1 MHNYQKTQIVKL
13 CLLLVAMVIVIL
25 SFWYSNRIV
34 QEVSKEEKAKIEQ
47 IALTFKQINIVEDD
61 AYRSFLIDIIR
72 NNNSVPVILTDD
84 KGNIKG
90 HRNVLNIN
98 EEKYN
103 NDEKYKLKS
112 DDRLKK
118 EYERIKSVRPPIE
131 IVILEDFKDYIYYD
145 DSFLLKQLRYYP
157 YIQITVI
164 GLFLLISYLSFS
176 NARKAEQNK
185 VWVGMAKE
193 TAHQLG
199 TPISS
204 LMGWMEYAKS
214 IDNKSNFKEDI
225 IPEIEKDIGRLEQV
239 AERFSKIGSEAE
251 LKEQDLRPLIKNTI
265 EYFKKRAP
273 KHICIEMKDSPNYK
287 AELNAPL
294 FNWVIENLISNALNA
309 IKVDKGNIWIEL
321 KEENNTICIEIH
333 DNGIGIPKSQFKNVF
348 KPGYTTRKR
357 GWGLGLSLA
366 NRIIEAYHKGKIFV
380 KSSVPNKGS
389 CFRIELKKV

>member
-13 CLLLVAMVIVIL
+13 CLLIAALLIVML

-47 IALTFKQINIVEDD
+47 IALTFKQIPLVEDD

-112 DDRLKK
+112 DAQL
-118 EYERIKSVRPPIE
+118 EEEFERIKSVRPPIE
-131 IVILEDFKDYIYYD
+131 IVILEDLKDYIYYD

-309 IKVDKGNIWIEL
+309 IKAERGNIWVEL
-321 KEENNTICIEIH
+321 KEENNSICIEVH

-366 NRIIEAYHKGKIFV
+366 HRIIEAYHKGKIFV